1 MRIKISALVL
11 LLALSAVFAEEK
23 YFVCVSSFSVE
34 KNADDMVSLLNSNGL
49 PAFKVKA
56 QVSGRTFF
64 RVLVGTGDKSFQS
77 ASQFIKELQDSP
89 VLSKRKIKGS
99 LWVCKAESPYNVP
112 LQQSTDEESQETA
125 LKKNDDIPIS
135 EEMPYSIFIRSY
147 GEEQK
152 AKRDEERL
160 ESQGIP
166 AYVLKKYDEE
176 KLFLF
181 DLYAGAFDNER
192 DAQEMQRRIEQL
204 GIADTQVAEY
214 GDIKKSLEDYEV
226 KVETYKV
233 SSGGGVDKAPASLSD
248 SVKLCLEQ
256 FPSLEGFEVESVYL
270 YDLDSSRKRAID
282 FYKPQIATDLL
293 GGESPFDAMNAYLFV
308 NYKDELFGKQAELF
322 VAWGD
327 GTFLPLLTQQAAQKE
342 CAEEITVDLP
352 YGTLDGVSFKNSS
365 ERCLVLSSKDG
376 KLLVALKAPG
386 FKAGQLESL
395 LMQNTVAS
403 QSEAPSQSEAETDIS
418 NYPQIKKTLFVMP
431 DESSNE
437 LDFVYYTLSK
447 VDADYA
453 AEKNYADWASA
464 ITGHWEAKTVYF
476 YKNERF
482 DVAFFDL
489 DYDYNAA
496 YVHDIFMAEKVE
508 GVGGHAQSVNNTA
521 GWFLYNSSATEL
533 SFAQKSY
540 IVALD
545 GPSETNLREEDF
557 LSFAASLQIW
567 QNAKKDTLA
576 YPE

>member
-1 MRIKISALVL
+1 MRVKISILVL

-49 PAFKVKA
+49 PAFKVAA

-64 RVLVGTGDKSFQS
+64 RVLAGAGDATFSDANQV
-77 ASQFIKELQDSP
+77 IKELQDSP
-89 VLSKRKIKGS
+89 VLSRIKIKGS
-99 LWVCKAESPYNVP
+99 LWVCKAENPYDAP
-112 LQQSTDEESQETA
+112 LQQSTDEDAQETA
-125 LKKNDDIPIS
+125 LGKNDDIPIS

-160 ESQGIP
+160 EQQGIP

-181 DLYAGAFDNER
+181 DLYAGAFDSER
-192 DAQEMQRRIEQL
+192 DAQEMQRKIEQL

-226 KVETYKV
+226 KVEKHKV
-233 SSGGGVDKAPASLSD
+233 STDSGVDKAPASLSD

-256 FPSLEGFEVESVYL
+256 FLSLEGFEVESVYL
-270 YDLDSSRKRAID
+270 YDLDSSRKNAID

-293 GGESPFDAMNAYLFV
+293 AGESPFDAMNAFLFV

-342 CAEEITVDLP
+342 CAEKITLDLP
-352 YGTLDGVSFKNSS
+352 YGTADGVSFKSDT
-365 ERCLVLSSKDG
+365 EHCLVLSSKDG
-376 KLLVALKAPG
+376 KLLVALNADV
-386 FKAGQLESL
+386 FTAGQLESL
-395 LMQNTVAS
+395 LV
-403 QSEAPSQSEAETDIS
+403 QSTADDGLS

-431 DESSNE
+431 DESSND

-447 VDADYA
+447 VDADYP
-453 AEKNYADWASA
+453 AEKNYADWAAA

-476 YKNERF
+476 YKDERF

-496 YVHDIFMAEKVE
+496 YVHDVFMAEKVE
-508 GVGGHAQSVNNTA
+508 GVGGHAQSVFGKA

-545 GPSETNLREEDF
+545 GPCETNLKEEDF
-557 LSFAASLQIW
+557 LRFAASLQIW
-567 QNAKKDTLA
+567 YNAKKNTLA